1 MISALSS
8 AVSGMLTADRR
19 FDAGAANVAAASV
32 PEPADL
38 VDTTMVAPVAYAANA
53 AVVRTADEMQ
63 GSLLDIFA

>member
-8 AVSGMLTADRR
+8 AVSGMLAADRR
-19 FDAGAANVAAASV
+19 YDAGAANVAAASV
-32 PEPADL
+32 PEPDAL